1 MSEFKRAEYID
12 FSQSEYDL
20 SMLSEYMES
29 IAEAGG
35 DAELAIVGECGVVKI
50 ESEDG
55 AAVFSYPEP
64 LAEGAEEDLA
74 VSFVFDYC
82 LDNEIIP
89 AFIDVPLA
97 KLPVVLSGVISA
109 GVEGDGEYFSVRVN
123 TPPMLLDYPPETCS
137 EGVYLSGIDYDFAEE

>member
-1 MSEFKRAEYID
+1 MSEFKRAEQID

-50 ESEDG
+50 ESEEG
-55 AAVFSYPEP
+55 EAVFSYPEP

-89 AFIDVPLA
+89 AFIDVPLS
-97 KLPVVLSGVISA
+97 KLPVVLAGVVSA
-109 GVEGDGEYFSVRVN
+109 GVEGDGSLENPYVI
-123 TPPMLLDYPPETCS
+123 PETGS
-137 EGVYLSGIDYDFAEE
+137 YASQVDKGTNKYYVYKLY